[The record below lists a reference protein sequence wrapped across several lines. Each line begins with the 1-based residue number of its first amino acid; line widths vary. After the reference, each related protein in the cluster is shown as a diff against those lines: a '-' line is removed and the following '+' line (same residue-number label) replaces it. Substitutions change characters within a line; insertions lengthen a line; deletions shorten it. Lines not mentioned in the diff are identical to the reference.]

1 MLRYRGPASLRNQAQ
16 RAFTDFISLRR
27 YPDRRHFCCAR
38 PLTLEEQKGTK
49 RYKRVQDFSG
59 DLAARGKRRRRT
71 RAWRSDVST
80 EKGDQVGFSTLTF
93 GLPVI
98 PPEQQMARRPSRQEF
113 VFYAALV

>member
-1 MLRYRGPASLRNQAQ
+1 VVRRLSETTRSLRLQTLSHYVGIP
-16 RAFTDFISLRR
+16 TDATFAVLGRS
-27 YPDRRHFCCAR
+27 
-38 PLTLEEQKGTK
+38 TLEEQKGTK